1 MSDIEN
7 IYFGEK
13 PETVSWDAIHEVLWK
28 AHEHNRSCGMHMLY
42 PSLPGDELKKL
53 LGESGHCFVAMMG
66 DKVVG
71 TGSYKPVWRNNWYSK
86 GKKTAYCILD
96 GVLPEYVGKGIHS
109 RLFSLRQGYI
119 EKEGFDLLEMDTA
132 EHNMPIQNIF
142 LKNGS
147 KYVSFKCY
155 STGGNYAVIIAKW
168 LNDCPYSDWYCRFRF
183 LLRKY
188 YIKLRFKPGY
198 VKRFKI

>member
-1 MSDIEN
+1 MSEIDS
-7 IYFGEK
+7 FFLGEK
-13 PETVSWDAIHEVLWK
+13 PDSVSWDDIHEVLWK
-28 AHEHNRSCGMHMLY
+28 AHEQNRADGMKMLY
-42 PSLPGDELKKL
+42 PSLPGNELEIL
-53 LGESGHCFVAMMG
+53 LGSSGHCFVAMVG

-71 TGSYKPVWRNNWYSK
+71 TSSYKPVRRNNWYSK

-96 GVLPEYVGKGIHS
+96 GVLPEYAGKGIHS
-109 RLFSLRQGYI
+109 RLFRIRQSYI

-132 EHNMPIQNIF
+132 EHNMPIQSIF

-155 STGGNYAVIIAKW
+155 STGGNYAVILAKW
-168 LNDCPYSDWYCRFRF
+168 LNSCPFPSWYCKCMF
-183 LLRKY
+183 LVHKL

-198 VKRFKI
+198 VKRFGI